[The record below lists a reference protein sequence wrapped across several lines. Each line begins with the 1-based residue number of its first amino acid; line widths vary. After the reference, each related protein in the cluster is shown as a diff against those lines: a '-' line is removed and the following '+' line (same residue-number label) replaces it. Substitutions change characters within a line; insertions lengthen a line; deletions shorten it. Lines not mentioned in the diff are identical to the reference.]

1 MIAIIIYGPPG
12 SGKGTQAQLLADKL
26 GLVHFDTGK
35 YIRGLIYDPKY
46 KSNKIIQK
54 ERKLNEA
61 GGLNTPSWVFKIVS
75 DKVKEIKEL
84 FHRGVVL
91 SGSPRT
97 MFEAFGDDN
106 NVGLVEKLGKIFG
119 KKNIFIFKIN
129 ISENET
135 IKRNTHRL
143 VCLACGTPILGK
155 FIDMVKFKNIIICPF
170 CGGVLRHRF
179 DDTKKII
186 ANRLKGYKE
195 RTAPIFAELKKRKY
209 KIIDINGR
217 PLPSKVN
224 QSILKWVLK

>member
-1 MIAIIIYGPPG
+1 MKIAVIIYGSPG

-26 GLVHFDTGK
+26 GLIHFDTGK

-46 KSNKIIQK
+46 KNNKIIQK
-54 ERKLNEA
+54 ERKLNEV
-61 GGLNTPSWVFKIVS
+61 GGLNTPLWVLKIVS
-75 DKVKEIKEL
+75 NKVKEIKEL
-84 FHRGVVL
+84 FHRGVIL

-129 ISENET
+129 VSEKESVE
-135 IKRNTHRL
+135 RNTHRL
-143 VCLACGTPILGK
+143 VCSVCRTPLLSQ
-155 FIDMVKFKNIIICPF
+155 MSNVKCQMFKKCPF
-170 CGGVLRHRF
+170 CGGILKHRF

-186 ANRLKGYKE
+186 TNRLKEYKE
-195 RTAPIFAELKKRKY
+195 RTTPIFTELKKRKY
-209 KIIDINGR
+209 KVIEINGK

-224 QSILKWVLK
+224 QSILKWVLR